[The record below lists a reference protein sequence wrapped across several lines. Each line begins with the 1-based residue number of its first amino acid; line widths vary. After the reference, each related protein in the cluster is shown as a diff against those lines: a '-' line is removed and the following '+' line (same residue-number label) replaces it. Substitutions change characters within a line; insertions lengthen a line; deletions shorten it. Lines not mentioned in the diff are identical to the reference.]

1 MSGMKVL
8 SLVEFSKHCAFHQ
21 CSAQN
26 AALMLLSSSS
36 AVPYHPNSDLTQ
48 NAYMGAQWWHLMH
61 KILTWCHVPSIRP
74 SQQNILFLISLF
86 SVPLADAIL
95 AEPSPESL
103 RLEISCLCKARH
115 AENVNSIYNTAF
127 ANCAN

>member
-48 NAYMGAQWWHLMH
+48 NAYMGAQWGHLMH
-61 KILTWCHVPSIRP
+61 KIDVMPRPEYSAFTTKYSFSYFTIFQCHLRT
-74 SQQNILFLISLF
+74 QFWQNRRQKVFVWGF
-86 SVPLADAIL
+86 RVCV
-95 AEPSPESL
+95 
-103 RLEISCLCKARH
+103 RLGMLKM
-115 AENVNSIYNTAF
+115 
-127 ANCAN
+127 